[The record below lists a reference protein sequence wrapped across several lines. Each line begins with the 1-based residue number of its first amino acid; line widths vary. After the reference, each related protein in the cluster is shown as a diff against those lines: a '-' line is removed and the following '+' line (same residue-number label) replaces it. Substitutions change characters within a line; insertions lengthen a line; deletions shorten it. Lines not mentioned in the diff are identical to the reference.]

1 MRVTRGISLIKGSQT
16 INKIKQNWRPLL
28 VLSTVVWA
36 VIIFVPVSHEI
47 GLDEPEAFLI
57 TLGPFVIV
65 MAIYFLFSF
74 RKL

>member
-1 MRVTRGISLIKGSQT
+1 MRVTIGISLIKGSQT
-16 INKIKQNWRPLL
+16 MIKIRQNWRPLL

-36 VIIFVPVSHEI
+36 VIIFVPVSYEMD
-47 GLDEPEAFLI
+47 LDEPEAFLI

-65 MAIYFLFSF
+65 MAICFLFPP